1 MKILSGKSIHT
12 AVFSTIKR
20 HVIGRKLLIGVLSAV
35 TAGSI
40 LISAIPMVKAE
51 KLGTGEVIK
60 EVLATS
66 SVDVADGVNYH
77 ETLFKT
83 SDGRTVAGFMLDT
96 NYGTE
101 GSNLKI
107 GVGMPYGETEFAMQ
121 PVSEQMRYAAMNG
134 RNVLGGVNA
143 DFYDMS
149 TGEPEGLYIQDGQE
163 LHAWDASANTAR
175 LPYRTFFG
183 VLEDGTAVMGG
194 EEEYLQYKDQL
205 QQAVGGDFLMIEN
218 GQITDFASGEGLWDQ
233 PTEPYARTCVG
244 IRGDGSVF
252 FICVDGKRPDTYSA
266 GLSLLEMAQ
275 LMIEN
280 DAVQA
285 MNLDGGGSTTMV
297 IKDPE
302 NKDYTLMNSPSD
314 NTEGPTGGT
323 ERSVANCLYIYNDE
337 KTSDIP
343 EVTLD
348 MDVDGYYLI
357 DSIDDFAQMNYAPLA
372 NFRLSN
378 DIDGTGKAVT
388 SVRSFRGILDGN
400 GCSINNLIFSDP
412 AACGLIKRLEPGGE
426 IKDLTI
432 TNATLDSTSSSVG
445 ILVGACQGSVS
456 NVNVSG
462 TVRGASNVGGLIGYI
477 DGGTISVH
485 DCHAVA
491 DVTATDSYAGIL
503 IGNVEADLAGEI
515 ACCSATGTVT
525 AAPV

>member
-1 MKILSGKSIHT
+1 
-12 AVFSTIKR
+12 
-20 HVIGRKLLIGVLSAV
+20 
-35 TAGSI
+35 
-40 LISAIPMVKAE
+40 
-51 KLGTGEVIK
+51 
-60 EVLATS
+60 
-66 SVDVADGVNYH
+66 
-77 ETLFKT
+77 
-83 SDGRTVAGFMLDT
+83 
-96 NYGTE
+96 
-101 GSNLKI
+101 
-107 GVGMPYGETEFAMQ
+107 
-121 PVSEQMRYAAMNG
+121 
-134 RNVLGGVNA
+134 
-143 DFYDMS
+143 
-149 TGEPEGLYIQDGQE
+149 
-163 LHAWDASANTAR
+163 
-175 LPYRTFFG
+175 
-183 VLEDGTAVMGG
+183 
-194 EEEYLQYKDQL
+194 
-205 QQAVGGDFLMIEN
+205 MIEN

-400 GCSINNLIFSDP
+400 PGVPLITLYFPIPLP
-412 AACGLIKRLEPGGE
+412 AASSNGLNRAE
-426 IKDLTI
+426 
-432 TNATLDSTSSSVG
+432 
-445 ILVGACQGSVS
+445 
-456 NVNVSG
+456 
-462 TVRGASNVGGLIGYI
+462 R
-477 DGGTISVH
+477 
-485 DCHAVA
+485 
-491 DVTATDSYAGIL
+491 
-503 IGNVEADLAGEI
+503 
-515 ACCSATGTVT
+515 
-525 AAPV
+525 